1 LFLNFETLKLALQR
15 EWTRVRVTHTLGIG
29 WAGGGRVERGD
40 GVRVTHVFGIGWGEG
55 WGEVG
60 GWG

>member
-1 LFLNFETLKLALQR
+1 MVKGQSSKTKWAKNKATYKR
-15 EWTRVRVTHTLGIG
+15 EGTRR
-29 WAGGGRVERGD
+29 GRVERGD